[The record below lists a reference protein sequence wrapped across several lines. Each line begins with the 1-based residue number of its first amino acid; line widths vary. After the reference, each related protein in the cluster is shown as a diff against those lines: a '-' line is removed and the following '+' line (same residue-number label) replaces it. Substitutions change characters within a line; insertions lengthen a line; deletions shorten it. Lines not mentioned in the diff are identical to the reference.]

1 MTSLPRTIGHLR
13 NLRILDTSHN
23 QLETIPDTIAYM
35 TKLTALNISHN
46 QLVTLPTSIGLLPKL
61 IVIIAN
67 DNRLTS
73 LPREIAQLRG
83 LISLNVSNNPLPWIP
98 AEIGTLQSLRKLIAE
113 GCEFVEEFE
122 HELQHDPPSLFEL
135 CARAAVRTELP
146 IPNHMS
152 DHIKEYLAQAQTCS
166 FCDGPFFES
175 YITRGRFIER
185 SGRQVV
191 ALEYRLC
198 SAHWND
204 ESDRLKALFAPIP
217 NTAPSRRIAAMN
229 NINKDLVN
237 TDGLEPTLSSSST
250 SASLS
255 TSPSSSYLLQSPR
268 PRRAL
273 LGNRHRAYS
282 DLSTRSRQRS
292 TSPALSLSSSTSS
305 QLSRRSNSSTSLA
318 AALGSLPLSSSP
330 SDMDVVSIRSLKRQ
344 PSLPALPVPVPT
356 KSTTT
361 CSSSSSRPQQ
371 QRQRPRAASS
381 ASVTRRITG
390 LLSSSPSRSYSNSA
404 LRQQPWNASEHLEEL
419 HETTAEAE
427 SPDYTLSSSSS
438 SSNTPLPPPP
448 LHPRTTNHGSSLQ
461 VEEASSSSDIHASS
475 TPVHMRTGVAKIPVT
490 NGIRASLAHLGA
502 RFTTRD
508 RSGTV

>member
-46 QLVTLPTSIGLLPKL
+46 KLVTLPTSIGLLPKL

-67 DNRLTS
+67 DNRLAS

-204 ESDRLKALFAPIP
+204 ESDRVKALFAPIP
-217 NTAPSRRIAAMN
+217 NTAPIHRIAASSN
-229 NINKDLVN
+229 VNKHLVN
-237 TDGLEPTLSSSST
+237 TDGLEPTLPTSST
-250 SASLS
+250 CASLS
-255 TSPSSSYLLQSPR
+255 TSPSSSHLLQSPR
-268 PRRAL
+268 PRRAF

-305 QLSRRSNSSTSLA
+305 QLSHRSNSSTSLA

-330 SDMDVVSIRSLKRQ
+330 SELDVVSIRSLKRQ

-361 CSSSSSRPQQ
+361 CSSSSRPQQ

-404 LRQQPWNASEHLEEL
+404 LRQQPWNANDHLEEL
-419 HETTAEAE
+419 NEAGSE
-427 SPDYTLSSSSS
+427 SES
-438 SSNTPLPPPP
+438 TPSL
-448 LHPRTTNHGSSLQ
+448 LHPRTATHDS
-461 VEEASSSSDIHASS
+461 VEEPSSSNNNIHASS